1 MGLTADIQ
9 KSLETSMQA
18 EGTELSE
25 DQVKRIGNLATNL
38 ADSIIDFLTKQTFTI
53 TEMKALLEVE
63 ELRTSSTLQADV
75 LGNRLTTNVTNITG
89 PTSGGSIL
97 PGAVG
102 TGRSNLSPKAVRIPS
117 LELRKFGGQGGSMK
131 SKGHAYIGRNPVD
144 SAETNERNTKVKLLK
159 ENIVDK

>member
-1 MGLTADIQ
+1 MG
-9 KSLETSMQA
+9 
-18 EGTELSE
+18 LSE
-25 DQVKRIGNLATNL
+25 DIANAFFKSAEKENWEKTEKKRIEKLAKDL
-38 ADSIIDFLTKQTFTI
+38 SKAFIDFLTKQTFTI